1 MTGTAEADTPT
12 KILSSVLDVSF
23 GEDHGCAI
31 VQPNDTL
38 YTRELYCWGDNYY
51 GQAAPA
57 VYTQAAPIRLP

>member
-31 VQPNDTL
+31 VQNDTL
-38 YTRELYCWGDNYY
+38 YNRELYCWGDNYY
-51 GQAAPA
+51 GQAAPQPS
-57 VYTQAAPIRLP
+57 TPKAAPIRLP